1 MDKKHGGYLR
11 NGDSYL
17 LFMLFYKY
25 NHSWDILY
33 LDYFGLSLNA
43 ILIAYVIMK
52 TPYYELFVCCMTFAC
67 VSVSLITLVRSC
79 MVSSSKFL
87 VIGVVE
93 LYIVKYR

>member
-1 MDKKHGGYLR
+1 MNFFCSHKDICTLWLLILTNMLNEHKVDNKHGGYLG
-11 NGDSYL
+11 NCDSYL

-52 TPYYELFVCCMTFAC
+52 TPYYEIFVCCMTFVC
-67 VSVSLITLVRSC
+67 VL
-79 MVSSSKFL
+79 
-87 VIGVVE
+87 
-93 LYIVKYR
+93 